1 MRLNPRGR
9 FASLHFTGLLLVP
22 ILILLLYSCRS
33 ASAEP
38 PLRIAYPDF
47 PPFHYMDKQGKLHGF
62 FYEIINEAVQNRM
75 GVKVVWNSYPWIRC
89 QENVRNGI
97 EDALLTVPTAQR
109 AEYTRTHAHPFWV
122 KELHIFTS
130 AYHRQLGE
138 IMQIKTLDDLKR
150 GNFSVVTYSGNG
162 WHHNTITPRGI
173 LSYETSDLKSVWRML
188 AAQRGDIVIE
198 WPYAANLE
206 IRAQSHVGQII
217 DTGITLDKMPFQLLI
232 RTNSPSISILDSF
245 DKTIG
250 DMRRDGTMNA
260 ILQKIN

>member
-1 MRLNPRGR
+1 MRLTPRGL
-9 FASLHFTGLLLVP
+9 FASLQFTGVLLAP
-22 ILILLLYSCRS
+22 IFILLLGSCLS
-33 ASAEP
+33 AYAEP

-47 PPFHYMDKQGKLHGF
+47 PPFHYTDKQGNLHGF

-109 AEYTRTHAHPFWV
+109 SEYTRTHAHPFWV

-130 AYHRQLGE
+130 AYHPQLRG
-138 IMQIKTLDDLKR
+138 IMKLKTLDDLKR
-150 GNFSVVTYSGNG
+150 GNFSVITYSGNG
-162 WHHNTITPRGI
+162 WHRNAITPRGI
-173 LSYETSDLKSVWRML
+173 LSYETSDLKSVWHML

-217 DTGITLDKMPFQLLI
+217 DTGIALDKMPFQLLI
-232 RTNSPSISILDSF
+232 RTDSPNIRLLESF
-245 DKTIG
+245 DKTID
-250 DMRRDGTMNA
+250 DMRRDGAMDA